1 MGKKNLKKFKN
12 REDSDDDFEEEMENN
27 EGDVFNINEA
37 YLILQKVF

>member
-12 REDSDDDFEEEMENN
+12 REDSDEDFEEEMENN